1 MYAIWV
7 TVGLFEVEPVERSV
21 ENPVLYGRGRIPA
34 GGGPAIEAYPSGYKI
49 LQEYGS
55 SSGDMKRYRG
65 FYIFDRSRP
74 ICYDPGVDHN
84 VDEGILI
91 ERFIE

>member
-7 TVGLFEVEPVERSV
+7 TIGLFEVEPVGKG
-21 ENPVLYGRGRIPA
+21 LMPA
-34 GGGPAIEAYPSGYKI
+34 GNTPAIERFPNGYKL
-49 LQEYGS
+49 LQEYGRS
-55 SSGDMKRYRG
+55 NGDTKRYRG

-84 VDEGILI
+84 VQEGILI
-91 ERFIE
+91 ERIID